1 MRLFIISIAALGL
14 LTACEQGSAA
24 PDAAAPV
31 AAITTTAASE
41 PHVHR
46 VACGCSLG
54 QSCSNMVEVDGEYVP
69 LTGDLDLGPMAFCGK
84 RGLKAQIAGELKDG
98 AFVATSFE
106 LIEDAK

>member
-1 MRLFIISIAALGL
+1 
-14 LTACEQGSAA
+14 
-24 PDAAAPV
+24 
-31 AAITTTAASE
+31 
-41 PHVHR
+41 
-46 VACGCSLG
+46 
-54 QSCSNMVEVDGEYVP
+54 MVEVDGEYVP